1 MESGMAKKPPKPE
14 RSARRPKE
22 PRVTLTATG
31 LHALIYFVDRLG
43 HPDEIGPGNLVLVWF
58 EAGAILILIPDHER
72 CALRG
77 DHDDTF
83 FELFGW
89 CAYHRVEVDVLSPEE
104 FDEDADQDE
113 QVESKIQ
120 AATFTQLSPEDVAA
134 FQDVVQGRGGVC
146 MSDRKFHAK
155 GGPEENPEGWPDTGI
170 LVVYQSVSE
179 GSASQRSDADLT
191 PRNATLYARNEE
203 WLRTTVEALRTL
215 VESYGPG
222 GQKMQ

>member
-1 MESGMAKKPPKPE
+1 MARKPPEQGKP
-14 RSARRPKE
+14 RRPKE
-22 PRVTLTATG
+22 PRVTMTATG

-43 HPDEIGPGNLVLVWF
+43 NPDEIGPGNLVLVWF

-72 CALRG
+72 CALR
-77 DHDDTF
+77 DNHDGTF

-113 QVESKIQ
+113 HVKGSIQ

-155 GGPEENPEGWPDTGI
+155 GGPEENPEAWPDTGI
-170 LVVYQSVSE
+170 LVVYQPVSE
-179 GSASQRSDADLT
+179 GSASQKSDANLM
-191 PRNATLYARNEE
+191 PRNATLYARNQE
-203 WLRTTVEALRTL
+203 WLLTTVEALRTL
-215 VESYGPG
+215 VESHGPG
-222 GQKMQ
+222 DGKMQ

>member
-1 MESGMAKKPPKPE
+1 MAKKLPEQGKP
-14 RSARRPKE
+14 RRPKD
-22 PRVTLTATG
+22 PRVTMTATG

-43 HPDEIGPGNLVLVWF
+43 NPDEIGPGNLVLVWF
-58 EAGAILILIPDHER
+58 EAGVILILIPDHER
-72 CALRG
+72 CALRDNHG
-77 DHDDTF
+77 DTF

-104 FDEDADQDE
+104 FDEDAGQDE
-113 QVESKIQ
+113 HVNGSIQ

-155 GGPEENPEGWPDTGI
+155 GGPEENPEAWPDTGI
-170 LVVYQSVSE
+170 FVVHQPVSE
-179 GSASQRSDADLT
+179 GSAMPRGGADLMSRT
-191 PRNATLYARNEE
+191 ATLYARNQN

-215 VESYGPG
+215 VESHGPG
-222 GQKMQ
+222 GRKMQ

>member
-1 MESGMAKKPPKPE
+1 MAKKPPKPE

-22 PRVTLTATG
+22 PRVTMTATG

-43 HPDEIGPGNLVLVWF
+43 HPDEIGPGDLVFVWLD
-58 EAGAILILIPDHER
+58 AGAILIAIPDHER
-72 CALRG
+72 CALRD

-89 CAYHRVEVDVLSPEE
+89 CAYHHIEVDVLSPEE

-113 QVESKIQ
+113 HVEGSIQ
-120 AATFTQLSPEDVAA
+120 AATFTHLSPEDVAA
-134 FQDVVQGRGGVC
+134 FQDVVQGRGGIC

-155 GGPEENPEGWPDTGI
+155 NGPEENPSDWPDTGI
-170 LVVYQSVSE
+170 LVVYQSDSE
-179 GSASQRSDADLT
+179 GSHVPKGSANLT
-191 PRNATLYARNEE
+191 PRNVTIYAQNKE
-203 WLRTTVEALRTL
+203 WLRITVEALRTL
-215 VESYGPG
+215 VESKGPG

>member
-1 MESGMAKKPPKPE
+1 MARKSPEQGKP
-14 RSARRPKE
+14 RRPQE

-72 CALRG
+72 CALR
-77 DHDDTF
+77 DSHDDTF

-89 CAYHRVEVDVLSPEE
+89 CAYHRVEVDVLSSEE
-104 FDEDADQDE
+104 FDEDVDHDE
-113 QVESKIQ
+113 YVKSGIQ
-120 AATFTQLSPEDVAA
+120 AATFTHLSPEDVAA
-134 FQDVVQGRGGVC
+134 FQDVVQGRGGVY

-155 GGPEENPEGWPDTGI
+155 GGPEENPEAWQDTGI
-170 LVVYQSVSE
+170 LVVYQPAKE
-179 GSASQRSDADLT
+179 GSASQRGIADLAT
-191 PRNATLYARNEE
+191 RNATLYAHNRE

-215 VESYGPG
+215 VESHGPG
-222 GQKMQ
+222 DGKMQ